1 MKAFGEKIPDEGDVV
16 YLVSRTWLNKAIAL
30 GTDDPKST
38 SKEAPDGDL
47 GPVDNSD
54 IIQTVIMDANGSPF
68 VKLKP
73 GMGMEQFELFPKD
86 AWDLVMEWHGLADG
100 QYPIIRTAHNTNMDS
115 YSLPNIQFEFHPPV
129 FTIHR
134 LWSAHSPIPIEQEF
148 KQQNPPPP
156 VVVHSSSYKYHDFL
170 KKAKELAK
178 VPTDRKVRLWKVI
191 QTLPTDGTGAEHTGG
206 LSTPPDSPGLRNE
219 TTGAWPHLLVEV
231 SDFLKLQ
238 KEVERDL
245 VDAPDTTSHAK
256 YNGSRSLA
264 TVNLTVDTVL
274 VIDES
279 VDARDHVSTYPPTRS
294 ASKEKGP
301 TARGNSTS
309 VTVKNT
315 GSGRNSPAPGAMTRG
330 RTGQQQRSGRT
341 IGCVGLQNLG
351 NTCYMNS
358 ALQCVRSVEELT
370 KYFLTHEADKEIN
383 PDNPLSHNGE
393 VAKAYGRLLDEIYRD
408 PAPSSVAP
416 RQFKSVIG
424 RYAPAFSG
432 YGQQDSQEF
441 LGFLLDGL
449 QEDLSRVKKKPYI
462 PKPDSTDEMIGN
474 PAAIREMAEQVWDI
488 TKKRDD
494 SVIADLFTGLYQS
507 TLVCPVCDKVSI
519 TFDPFTNLTLPLPV
533 ANVWTTSKLRYFP
546 LDDAPIELDVDLDKN
561 SSIKTLKAFVSER
574 VGVPVERLFAAEV
587 FRNKIFKLYEDLST
601 VNEEIHSNDIPA
613 VFELEAVPTNVAFT
627 KRERKQQKV
636 RSLLD
641 DSEPTPAVWEDPAS
655 ERLLVPVVHRVF
667 SENRHRKL
675 AETDQIPAHVL
686 VLTVEEARNEDIIR
700 RKVLEKV
707 ATYSTWK
714 GFHTDSDTEEN
725 TDQEMVNTSSDGD
738 SNVVAKSVEGEDGLV
753 DVKMG
758 ADDSEAQAADASSE
772 YPKLLKKFNSKRPRW
787 IDAREFLVP
796 ELQNLFEL
804 SYFRGNTTL
813 PCGWSEVT
821 DDAQF
826 PRLSTRLPKVPS
838 DMDMTSPTDSW
849 EGSEDSADAD
859 AASLR
864 SQPTA
869 ATRMVSESSSSDDED
884 IPAVKPVASR
894 SRPAT
899 RTVRGSKRSGPA
911 KTYSRKDARK
921 QAKASKQARKS
932 QGSYYERSVES
943 NEQEEGSGTDDGPLI
958 RLGEGLVVD
967 WNLDAYEAMFAGA
980 GPDDERGMPTWRD
993 MEHVEDKSLGRSRKQ
1008 REQQRKRGISLDDCL
1023 AEFEKEEILSEQ
1035 DTWYCPRCKEHRR
1048 ASKKFDLWKTPDILA
1063 VHLKRFSS
1071 AGYRREKLDL
1081 LVDFPVEG
1089 LDLTNRVIDKGDGKR
1104 EIYDLIAVD
1113 DHWGGLGGGHYT
1125 AFAKNFIDGEWYEY
1139 NGEYFNSVATA
1150 RDFVTD

>member
-1 MKAFGEKIPDEGDVV
+1 M
-16 YLVSRTWLNKAIAL
+16 AL
-30 GTDDPKST
+30 GADDPKSA
-38 SKEAPDGDL
+38 SKDAPDAPDGDL

-54 IIQTVIMDANGSPF
+54 IIQTVITDANGSQF

-73 GMGMEQFELFPKD
+73 GMGMEEVELFPKD
-86 AWDLVMEWHGLADG
+86 AWDLVMEWHGLVDG

-129 FTIHR
+129 LTIHR
-134 LWSAHSPIPIEQEF
+134 LWSAHSPIPIEQDF

-170 KKAKELAK
+170 KKAKELVR
-178 VPTDRKVRLWKVI
+178 VPLDRKVRLWKVI
-191 QTLPTDGTGAEHTGG
+191 QTLPTDGTGAEHAGG
-206 LSTPPDSPGLRNE
+206 LSTPPDSPGLRDE

-245 VDAPDTTSHAK
+245 VDAPDTTCHAK
-256 YNGSRSLA
+256 YNGNRSLA

-279 VDARDHVSTYPPTRS
+279 VDARDHVSTYRPSRS

-301 TARGNSTS
+301 AVRGNSTS

-315 GSGRNSPAPGAMTRG
+315 GSGRNSPAPGAVTRG
-330 RTGQQQRSGRT
+330 RAGQHQRSGRT
-341 IGCVGLQNLG
+341 IGSVGLQNLG

-462 PKPDSTDEMIGN
+462 PKPDSTDDMIGN
-474 PAAIREMAEQVWDI
+474 PVAIREMADKVWDI

-533 ANVWTTSKLRYFP
+533 ASVWTNSRLRYFP
-546 LDDAPIELDVDLDKN
+546 LNDPPIELDVDLDKN
-561 SSIKTLKAFVSER
+561 SSIKTLKQFVSDR

-601 VNEEIHSNDIPA
+601 VNEEIHNNDVPA
-613 VFELEAVPTNVAFT
+613 VFELEAVPTNVPFT

-655 ERLLVPVVHRVF
+655 ERMLVPVVHRVF

-675 AETDQIPAHVL
+675 AEADQIPAHVI
-686 VLTVEEARNEDIIR
+686 VLTVEEARSEEVIR

-714 GFHTDSDTEEN
+714 GFHSDSDTSEEN
-725 TDQEMVNTSSDGD
+725 TDQELVNTSSDGD

-758 ADDSEAQAADASSE
+758 GGDSEAQAAHVSSA
-772 YPKLLKKFNSKRPRW
+772 YPKLLKKFNSKRPTW
-787 IDAREFLVP
+787 IDAHEFLLP
-796 ELQNLFEL
+796 GLQNLFEL
-804 SYFRGNTTL
+804 SYFRGSTNI

-821 DDAQF
+821 EDGQF
-826 PRLSTRLPKVPS
+826 PRLSSRLPKAPS
-838 DMDMTSPTDSW
+838 DMEMTSPTDSW
-849 EGSEDSADAD
+849 EGSEDSGDAD

-869 ATRMVSESSSSDDED
+869 ATRMVSESTGSDDED
-884 IPAVKPVASR
+884 IPAVKPVVTR

-899 RTVRGSKRSGPA
+899 RTVRAGKRSGPT

-921 QAKASKQARKS
+921 LAQASKPARQS
-932 QGSYYERSVES
+932 QDSYYERSVES
-943 NEQEEGSGTDDGPLI
+943 NEQEEGSVTGSGPLI

-967 WNLDAYEAMFAGA
+967 WSLDAYDALFAGT
-980 GPDDERGMPTWRD
+980 GPEDERGMPTWRS
-993 MEHVEDKSLGRSRKQ
+993 MEHVEDRSLVRSRKQ

-1089 LDLTNRVIDKGDGKR
+1089 LDLTERVIDKGDGKK

-1139 NGEYFNSVATA
+1139 NGKY
-1150 RDFVTD
+1150 